1 MGRLTRSVRI
11 SSLAVAVAGLSLGLA
26 ACGDD
31 DDDDDGGGGG
41 GEATLD
47 LVIGDSVPLSGDL
60 ADFGPPGDK
69 AAQIAV
75 EEVINPAI
83 EESGADHTVELVTE
97 DNGGGADQQAAVQ
110 AARKMVDSDGASCI
124 AGAWA
129 SADTIPTAES
139 VTIPEEV
146 VLISPASTSDEI
158 TGLDDDGLVNRTAP
172 PDSFQGPTL
181 SKYLVEEALGGADG
195 TVNVGARND
204 AYGTGLAETFSAA
217 WEDAGGTLG
226 EEVIYD
232 VKLPNYDSEASD
244 LTSGNPDGLVI
255 VDFPETYNKVGP
267 ALVRAGFDPKSTF
280 VTDGLIS
287 GDLAEGAGED
297 AVNGLRG
304 TAPGV
309 PDDDES
315 AQAFDDLWNDSDIE
329 PDVERQTFD
338 AQNFDAVV
346 LCYLAAVAAGS
357 TEGAD
362 MAEVVQDISAP
373 EGDQYTWDQL
383 PDAIE
388 ALQNGDDIDYQGA
401 SGPIDMDENGDAT
414 SGVYDIYE
422 FKNGVPEAT
431 DEVEVAPPTG

>member
-11 SSLAVAVAGLSLGLA
+11 STLAVALAGMTLGLA

-31 DDDDDGGGGG
+31 DDDGGDGGGGE
-41 GEATLD
+41 EALD
-47 LVIGDSVPLSGDL
+47 LVIGDSLPLSGDL

-75 EEVINPAI
+75 EEVILPAI
-83 EESGADHTVELVTE
+83 EEAGVEHTVELVTE
-97 DNGGGADQQAAVQ
+97 DNGGGADQSAAVQ
-110 AARKMVDSDGASCI
+110 AARKMVDSDGATCI

-139 VTIPEEV
+139 VAIPEEI

-158 TGLDDDGLVNRTAP
+158 TGLEDNGLVNRTAP

-181 SKYLVEEALGGADG
+181 ADYVEQELGGAEG
-195 TVNVGARND
+195 TVVNVGARND
-204 AYGTGLAETFSAA
+204 AYGTGLAGTFSAA
-217 WEDAGGTLG
+217 WEEKGGEIG

-267 ALVRAGFDPKSTF
+267 ALARAGFDPATTF

-287 GDLAEGAGED
+287 GDLAESAGED

-315 AQAFDDLWNDSDIE
+315 ATAFDDLWNESSID
-329 PDVERQTFD
+329 PDVDRQTFD
-338 AQNFDAVV
+338 AQNFDAIV

-373 EGDQYTWDQL
+373 EGDVYTWQEL

-401 SGPIDMDENGDAT
+401 SGAIDMDVNGDAT
-414 SGVYDIYE
+414 AGVYDIYE
-422 FKNGVPEAT
+422 FADGAPGPV
-431 DEVEVAPPTG
+431 DEVEVAAPGE